1 MIKSVAAASPFLILF
16 FLFSSHL
23 TFVLVLLFLTPLNTC
38 FPQLI
43 VFPWQDLFDVS
54 NFKLIVFDFFF
65 VVRSSNF
72 FLQGLFIFKLNL
84 FSTFTHTLCQDHDC
98 GAQAL

>member
-16 FLFSSHL
+16 FLFIFQP
-23 TFVLVLLFLTPLNTC
+23 FVLVLLFLTPLNTC